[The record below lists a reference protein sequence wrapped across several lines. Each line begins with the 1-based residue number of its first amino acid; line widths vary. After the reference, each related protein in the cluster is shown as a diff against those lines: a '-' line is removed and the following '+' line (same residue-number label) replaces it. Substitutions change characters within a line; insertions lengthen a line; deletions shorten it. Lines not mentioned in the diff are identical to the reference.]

1 MKIHLLVLLLL
12 FSLITSSAFAVTL
25 KGSCQIE
32 FSGTTTLHDFSGR
45 ADCNPLT
52 LSVTEGRTSEQGVE
66 LSEISVPVAS
76 MSSDNK
82 KRDHKMH
89 AMLEIDQFPQITGQP
104 VELTPENIDK
114 FLNGP
119 TIEKEP
125 FIFTLKIR
133 DIAQQ
138 QTAQISRL
146 QRDDTE
152 VTFVL
157 EFDLSLKDY
166 QLKPPSIFGL
176 IRAGDQVHLKVLV
189 HLIKEKPDLRRVKF
203 TNKGHSSFF

>member
-1 MKIHLLVLLLL
+1 MKILLPILL
-12 FSLITSSAFAVTL
+12 FGLLTSSAFAVTF

-45 ADCNPLT
+45 ADCRPFV
-52 LSVTEGRTSEQGVE
+52 LSVTKGGTSEQGVE

-76 MSSDNK
+76 MNSDNK

-89 AMLEIDQFPQITGQP
+89 TMLEIDQFPHITGQP
-104 VELTPENIDK
+104 VELTPEKFDS
-114 FLNGP
+114 FLNGS
-119 TIEKEP
+119 TAEKEP
-125 FIFTLKIR
+125 FVFTLKIR
-133 DIAQQ
+133 DIARQ

-146 QRDDTE
+146 QQDDTQF
-152 VTFVL
+152 TFVL

-176 IRAGDQVHLKVLV
+176 IRAGDQVHLKVFV
-189 HLIKEKPDLRRVKF
+189 HLIKEKPELHRVKF